1 MSEKGNGWIYVN
13 PYPEYEELFKRIE
26 AALGFKLFTWQKS
39 FIVLG
44 HFRRYGETTAM
55 ILKELLDTE
64 AAPLDYTRRG
74 MSHREDF
81 YRREL
86 RGIQERLEDAGI
98 KTRVVFWSVEDKQ
111 RYRESYKGTCE
122 KRDCRRC
129 PFPPCRKGES
139 RHDYF
144 LMVIV
149 IMVLLDIDGRL
160 IKMNERQG
168 KEDAGNN
175 D

>member
-64 AAPLDYTRRG
+64 AAPLDYTRRC

-86 RGIQERLEDAGI
+86 RGIQECLKDAGI
-98 KTRVVFWSVEDKQ
+98 KTRVVFWSAEDKR
-111 RYRESYKGTCE
+111 RYAESYKGTCE

-139 RHDYF
+139 RHD
-144 LMVIV
+144 
-149 IMVLLDIDGRL
+149 
-160 IKMNERQG
+160 
-168 KEDAGNN
+168 
-175 D
+175 

>member
-1 MSEKGNGWIYVN
+1 MSEKGNDWIYVN

-81 YRREL
+81 YRRET
-86 RGIQERLEDAGI
+86 REIQERLHKAGI
-98 KTRVVFWSVEDKQ
+98 KTRVIFWSARDKRAYADVQ
-111 RYRESYKGTCE
+111 QRRYRE
-122 KRDCRRC
+122 
-129 PFPPCRKGES
+129 
-139 RHDYF
+139 
-144 LMVIV
+144 
-149 IMVLLDIDGRL
+149 
-160 IKMNERQG
+160 
-168 KEDAGNN
+168 
-175 D
+175 

>member
-111 RYRESYKGTCE
+111 RYRELQG
-122 KRDCRRC
+122 DL
-129 PFPPCRKGES
+129 RK
-139 RHDYF
+139 
-144 LMVIV
+144 
-149 IMVLLDIDGRL
+149 
-160 IKMNERQG
+160 
-168 KEDAGNN
+168 AGL
-175 D
+175 

>member
-64 AAPLDYTRRG
+64 AAPLDYTRQG

-86 RGIQERLEDAGI
+86 RGIQERLKDAGI
-98 KTRVVFWSVEDKQ
+98 KTRVVFWSAEDKR
-111 RYRESYKGTCE
+111 RYAESYKGTCE
-122 KRDCRRC
+122 KRGCRRC
-129 PFPPCRKGES
+129 PFPPCQKGEGG
-139 RHDYF
+139 HD
-144 LMVIV
+144 
-149 IMVLLDIDGRL
+149 
-160 IKMNERQG
+160 
-168 KEDAGNN
+168 
-175 D
+175 

>member
-111 RYRESYKGTCE
+111 RYRESYKG
-122 KRDCRRC
+122 
-129 PFPPCRKGES
+129 
-139 RHDYF
+139 DYAPVCVKTIPQLWRS
-144 LMVIV
+144 LMMLF
-149 IMVLLDIDGRL
+149 IMAVL
-160 IKMNERQG
+160 
-168 KEDAGNN
+168 A
-175 D
+175 

>member
-1 MSEKGNGWIYVN
+1 MREKGNGWIYVN

-98 KTRVVFWSVEDKQ
+98 K
-111 RYRESYKGTCE
+111 G
-122 KRDCRRC
+122 RRGY
-129 PFPPCRKGES
+129 PRIH
-139 RHDYF
+139 R
-144 LMVIV
+144 
-149 IMVLLDIDGRL
+149 
-160 IKMNERQG
+160 
-168 KEDAGNN
+168 
-175 D
+175 

>member
-64 AAPLDYTRRG
+64 ATPLDYTRRAE
-74 MSHREDF
+74 SRREDF
-81 YRREL
+81 YRWEL
-86 RGIQERLEDAGI
+86 REIQECLKDAGI
-98 KTRVVFWSVEDKQ
+98 KTRAVFWRAADKQ

-129 PFPPCRKGES
+129 PFPPCQKRE
-139 RHDYF
+139 
-144 LMVIV
+144 
-149 IMVLLDIDGRL
+149 GRY
-160 IKMNERQG
+160 
-168 KEDAGNN
+168 D
-175 D
+175 